1 MVAPVAPNPYFI
13 VAPSLYRHSHVS
25 LSRHLAVRTTP
36 LFDSPGCG
44 TPHASHSLAFSYSA
58 PLAQWSWETALR
70 SRHEAHLARF
80 GHGHCFI
87 LIRSRPCALPLSQ
100 RGVAETRHC
109 FALNSSL
116 LPGSFS
122 AGLRRTTRKHSLAT
136 PMSDFFVS
144 RGARWNGPSH
154 FPFILCARPTA
165 VHLVCIAVGAA
176 HAPTT
181 SSHLLCSGSLQRGA
195 RLVPS
200 KILNPPPYFHHRPTP
215 RLTTMGLAPRE
226 LRAILEK
233 VS

>member
-1 MVAPVAPNPYFI
+1 MPLTV
-13 VAPSLYRHSHVS
+13 L
-25 LSRHLAVRTTP
+25 LSRTLH
-36 LFDSPGCG
+36 
-44 TPHASHSLAFSYSA
+44 

-144 RGARWNGPSH
+144 RGARWNGPSP
-154 FPFILCARPTA
+154 FSFILC
-165 VHLVCIAVGAA
+165 L
-176 HAPTT
+176 
-181 SSHLLCSGSLQRGA
+181 
-195 RLVPS
+195 LVPQQS
-200 KILNPPPYFHHRPTP
+200 ILSASPSEQRTPPPLHPTSFAAVP
-215 RLTTMGLAPRE
+215 YSADYAWFRH
-226 LRAILEK
+226 
-233 VS
+233 V

>member
-1 MVAPVAPNPYFI
+1 MPLTV
-13 VAPSLYRHSHVS
+13 L
-25 LSRHLAVRTTP
+25 LSRTLH
-36 LFDSPGCG
+36 
-44 TPHASHSLAFSYSA
+44 

-136 PMSDFFVS
+136 PMSDFFCFA
-144 RGARWNGPSH
+144 RGAVEWSIAFLFYPL
-154 FPFILCARPTA
+154 FARPTA

-181 SSHLLCSGSLQRGA
+181 SSHLLCSGSLQRGL
-195 RLVPS
+195 RLVPT
-200 KILNPPPYFHHRPTP
+200 RV
-215 RLTTMGLAPRE
+215 A
-226 LRAILEK
+226 RAR
-233 VS
+233 

>member
-1 MVAPVAPNPYFI
+1 MPLTV
-13 VAPSLYRHSHVS
+13 L
-25 LSRHLAVRTTP
+25 LSRTLH
-36 LFDSPGCG
+36 
-44 TPHASHSLAFSYSA
+44 

-136 PMSDFFVS
+136 PMSDFLFRAG
-144 RGARWNGPSH
+144 RGGM
-154 FPFILCARPTA
+154 
-165 VHLVCIAVGAA
+165 VHRLSLLSSVC
-176 HAPTT
+176 
-181 SSHLLCSGSLQRGA
+181 SSHSSPSCLHRRRSSARRSIIRGPRVA
-195 RLVPS
+195 RA
-200 KILNPPPYFHHRPTP
+200 R
-215 RLTTMGLAPRE
+215 
-226 LRAILEK
+226 
-233 VS
+233 

>member
-1 MVAPVAPNPYFI
+1 MPLTV
-13 VAPSLYRHSHVS
+13 L
-25 LSRHLAVRTTP
+25 LSRTLH
-36 LFDSPGCG
+36 
-44 TPHASHSLAFSYSA
+44 

-136 PMSDFFVS
+136 PMSDFFCFA
-144 RGARWNGPSH
+144 RGAVEWSIA
-154 FPFILCARPTA
+154 FPFYPVCSPNSSPSCLHRRRSSARP
-165 VHLVCIAVGAA
+165 HHFI
-176 HAPTT
+176 
-181 SSHLLCSGSLQRGA
+181 
-195 RLVPS
+195 
-200 KILNPPPYFHHRPTP
+200 PPPLRSIIRGP
-215 RLTTMGLAPRE
+215 RVA
-226 LRAILEK
+226 RAR
-233 VS
+233 

>member
-116 LPGSFS
+116 IPGSFS

-136 PMSDFFVS
+136 PMSDFFWFA
-144 RGARWNGPSH
+144 RGAVEWSIV
-154 FPFILCARPTA
+154 FPFYHVCSPNSSPSCPHRRRSSARP
-165 VHLVCIAVGAA
+165 HHFI
-176 HAPTT
+176 PPP
-181 SSHLLCSGSLQRGA
+181 LQRFLTA
-195 RLVPS
+195 RSTLGS
-200 KILNPPPYFHHRPTP
+200 
-215 RLTTMGLAPRE
+215 E
-226 LRAILEK
+226 
-233 VS
+233 

>member
-13 VAPSLYRHSHVS
+13 VAPSLYRHSYVS

-122 AGLRRTTRKHSLAT
+122 AGLRRTTRKHSLGDT
-136 PMSDFFVS
+136 HVGFFRFA
-144 RGARWNGPSH
+144 RGAVEWSIA
-154 FPFILCARPTA
+154 FPFYPVCSPNSSPSCLHRRRSSARRS
-165 VHLVCIAVGAA
+165 II
-176 HAPTT
+176 
-181 SSHLLCSGSLQRGA
+181 RGPHVA
-195 RLVPS
+195 RA
-200 KILNPPPYFHHRPTP
+200 R
-215 RLTTMGLAPRE
+215 
-226 LRAILEK
+226 
-233 VS
+233 

>member
-116 LPGSFS
+116 IPGSFS

-181 SSHLLCSGSLQRGA
+181 SSHLLCSGSLQRGPLYAMTHFPMLCKA
-195 RLVPS
+195 RWAQMP
-200 KILNPPPYFHHRPTP
+200 
-215 RLTTMGLAPRE
+215 AE
-226 LRAILEK
+226 RAHTFLDRK
-233 VS
+233 SVV